1 MIDYRIDLLAKLN
14 AIEQL
19 SNGSK
24 WGRLWNNPFRYLS
37 GMLFWKLKYNRTK
50 KGSIKTCTTFFN
62 SSMEVILP
70 AGMDLYLLGAKSHDS
85 EIRLAKYFIRQ
96 IQEGQ
101 VVLDIGTHFG
111 YYALLAHHLVGQKGR
126 VIGIEASPAIF
137 KIVNKNIAN
146 RPELVVFNCAATSK
160 KETISFFEFPMLYSE
175 YNTIYPN
182 QFEEAAWLAEN
193 KPQKVTVNGNPMDD
207 LMQELNVIPDFIK
220 IDVEGAEYDV
230 ILGLQEIVQKNSPII
245 AMEYLVNERSNQAH
259 KKAINLLKSYGY
271 QVHLIDEHGKLMQ
284 VEIQNLE
291 AIFQSKN
298 ITSDNIVLCKRS
310 IST

>member
-1 MIDYRIDLLAKLN
+1 MIDYRIELLAKLDS
-14 AIEQL
+14 IKQL
-19 SNGSK
+19 STGSK
-24 WGRLWNNPFRYLS
+24 WGRLWNNPFRYLN
-37 GMLFWKLKYNRTK
+37 GMLFWKLTYNRTK
-50 KGSIKTCTTFFN
+50 KGTIKRCTTFFN
-62 SSMEVILP
+62 NSMEVMLP

-101 VVLDIGTHFG
+101 IVLDIGTHFG

-126 VIGIEASPAIF
+126 VIGIEAAPAIW
-137 KIVNKNIAN
+137 KIATKNAADKSA
-146 RPELVVFNCAATSK
+146 LVIFNCAATSK
-160 KETISFFEFPMLYSE
+160 KEIVSFFEFPILYSE

-182 QFEEAAWLAEN
+182 QFEDAAWLAEN

-230 ILGLQEIVQKNSPII
+230 IVGLQEIAQTNSPVI
-245 AMEYLVNERSNQAH
+245 AMEYLVDERSNQAH

-271 QVHLIDEHGKLMQ
+271 QVHLIDEQGKLMQ
-284 VEIQNLE
+284 VNIQDLE
-291 AIFQSKN
+291 AIFQSKEV
-298 ITSDNIVLCKRS
+298 TSDNIVLCKS
-310 IST
+310 SK